1 MEKQQSCE
9 DRIADHLAS
18 TLEDLTKATAYQFQC
33 EACGHEFVSADDDSE
48 CPECGAEDCEQ
59 VKDPDESREEY
70 MKGVLEITPQYLV
83 VRVGLSYGGPAD
95 GFTLYCDP
103 DTREI
108 EKAEYYFQDWFDGAK
123 RGLSGSALDLVRD
136 MFQTYVENYE

>member
-9 DRIADHLAS
+9 ERIADRLAS
-18 TLEDLTKATAYQFQC
+18 ALEDLSNATAYQFQC
-33 EACGHEFVSADDDSE
+33 EACGHEFMSADDDSD
-48 CPECGAEDCEQ
+48 CPECEAECEQ

-70 MKGVLEITPQYLV
+70 LESVLEITPMHLV
-83 VRVGLSYGGPAD
+83 IRVGLSWGGPAD

-108 EKAEYYFQDWFDGAK
+108 EKVEYYFQDWFDGAK
-123 RGLSGSALDLVRD
+123 RGLSGSALDMVRD
-136 MFQTYVENYE
+136 MFQPYVENYE